1 MGKAKKVLAMF
12 LAAVM
17 MLTAFFAADAD
28 HVRAGQKEY
37 SGNDGLVSPES
48 SGDFTENNI
57 EYYVTAN
64 PSGSRSGEVYV
75 VGCTF
80 SMEKITIP
88 GTVTRRGSKYNVV
101 GIDNLTATPSSTT
114 AR

>member
-37 SGNDGLVSPES
+37 DGED
-48 SGDFTENNI
+48 G
-57 EYYVTAN
+57 
-64 PSGSRSGEVYV
+64 RW
-75 VGCTF
+75 
-80 SMEKITIP
+80 
-88 GTVTRRGSKYNVV
+88 
-101 GIDNLTATPSSTT
+101 T
-114 AR
+114 ARQ